1 MFASTKKHN
10 PIFGTCVDDD
20 DEDNPFEYSR
30 FGPLE
35 NLTAESGGKVA
46 QHPDLNYATHPS
58 RTDDYSLFFA
68 LFFY

>member
-46 QHPDLNYATHPS
+46 QHPT
-58 RTDDYSLFFA
+58 
-68 LFFY
+68 